1 MDDRVAFSFL
11 NETKKEILKEYSVD
25 ELLNT
30 NSSQL
35 NKGKEIL
42 KKKWNIIMLNLLR
55 QQMVNLL
62 KI

>member
-42 KKKWNIIMLNLLR
+42 KKKNEIL
-55 QQMVNLL
+55 
-62 KI
+62 